1 MFSNPVTV
9 IRVIVM
15 IIGGIIAIIGMNK
28 HKQGAGWGQPLA
40 VIGAIVAIIAA
51 LWGIKRVVAGDEQK
65 EMRAREFAYQKVQTR
80 MMGKYLAE
88 HFAGKKVVIV
98 KDAMRYVTID
108 GDASKVVDYPLEGL
122 KEGLGSGMTIVKEI
136 LPVQAGGNK
145 APAGA
150 PAGMPAMM
158 MPQSMWYT
166 SDMLAKDLPA
176 ENTYDIIVFLAG
188 APTDS
193 LSNRSKVK
201 DIFKKKKIALIAGDF
216 RLYPQLF
223 STGCAVCAVIY
234 NPKAEYDESPM
245 PSNDQKAFDK
255 RFIMLTGDNYQQ
267 VIEANSSLFR
277 M

>member
-1 MFSNPVTV
+1 MNPVT
-9 IRVIVM
+9 ITRITVM

-51 LWGIKRVVAGDEQK
+51 LWGIKRVVAGDERK
-65 EMRAREFAYQKVQTR
+65 EMRAREFAYQKVETR
-80 MMGKYLAE
+80 IMGKYLAE

-98 KDAMRYVTID
+98 KDSMRYQANPD
-108 GDASKVVDYPLEGL
+108 GSTSTDYPLEGL
-122 KEGLGSGMTIVKEI
+122 KEGLGSALTIVKEI
-136 LPVQAGGNK
+136 LPAQAGGSK

-188 APTDS
+188 VPSDA
-193 LSNRSKVK
+193 LSNRSKIK
-201 DIFKKKKIALIAGDF
+201 DILKKKKIAMISGEF
-216 RLYPQLF
+216 RLYPELF
-223 STGCAVCAVIY
+223 RTKTAVCAVIY
-234 NPKAEYDESPM
+234 NPKAEYDDSPI
-245 PSNDQKAFDK
+245 PGNDQKAFDK
-255 RFIMLTGDNYQQ
+255 RFLMMTEETYQKIVQDNT
-267 VIEANSSLFR
+267 SLFSI
-277 M
+277 